1 MTGSCSR
8 RPLRRSERDGSGPE
22 RADAKAPG
30 RSKYPV
36 SDELTAA
43 RELLSRAARVVVFTG
58 AGVSAESGMPTFRGA
73 GGLWKSFRAEDL
85 ATPGAFARDPRLVW
99 EWYGWRRGIVAA
111 CRPNLAHVALGR
123 WMLLRKGVTLVTQN
137 VDDLHERG
145 AQEAA
150 LGLAR
155 EGRLSDGGPT
165 ERDEM
170 DVAMAGEAA
179 AAAAPAAPLRLHGS
193 ICHTRCTR
201 CEARAPFQ
209 GPVDATR
216 EATLPRCTGCGALLR
231 PDVVWFGESL
241 PEDALRAAFA
251 AAAAAE
257 ACLVV
262 GTTGAVYPA
271 AAVVHET
278 RGAGGKVIV
287 VDPDE
292 TEYDGVADVR
302 LWGAAGEV
310 VPALVAD
317 G

>member
-1 MTGSCSR
+1 MTR
-8 RPLRRSERDGSGPE
+8 
-22 RADAKAPG
+22 
-30 RSKYPV
+30 
-36 SDELTAA
+36 A
-43 RELLSRAARVVVFTG
+43 RELLAQAARIVVFTG
-58 AGVSAESGMPTFRGA
+58 AGVSAESGMPTFRGP
-73 GGLWKSFRAEDL
+73 GGLWKTFRAEDL

-99 EWYGWRRGIVAA
+99 EWYGWRRGIVAS

-123 WMLLRKGVTLVTQN
+123 WMLRRDGVTLVTQN

-155 EGRLSDGGPT
+155 EGRLPGG
-165 ERDEM
+165 EGRA
-170 DVAMAGEAA
+170 VA
-179 AAAAPAAPLRLHGS
+179 PIRLHGS

-201 CEARAPFQ
+201 CDARAPFP
-209 GPVDATR
+209 GPVDATS
-216 EATLPRCTGCGALLR
+216 EATLPHCACGGLLR
-231 PDVVWFGESL
+231 PAVVWFGESL
-241 PEDALRAAFA
+241 PEDALQAAFA

-257 ACLVV
+257 VCLVV

-287 VDPDE
+287 VDPGE
-292 TEYDGVADVR
+292 TAYDDVADVR

-310 VPALVAD
+310 VPALVAE